1 MRSLVEL
8 RTVMSS
14 RVATQHRFGIGR
26 PFSLGVEEEL
36 LVVDPVDLGLGSAER
51 VFAAAPRSPVG
62 EVHPEQSTTM
72 LELVTP
78 VCECAADVHAVL
90 KLLRRDLI
98 RGGTAMLG
106 AGLHPDGAFGD
117 YRPSR
122 AARHAAN
129 DDALRG
135 LLRRTPHCG
144 VHVHVGMPDAE
155 TAVRACN
162 GMRKWV
168 PLLQGLAANSPFWHG
183 HDSGLA
189 SARQAVTR
197 SLPRTG
203 VPRAFRDYDDYA
215 ATVGALLE
223 SGELPDYGT
232 VWWELRLHPRL
243 GTLEVRAPDA
253 QSSLRD
259 LTGIVALI
267 HCLVVL
273 EASRPETPGP
283 APETLDECC
292 FRALRDG
299 CGATLHFEGRRRP
312 LVEILQ
318 GALQRVEQIAAM
330 LGCEAELAE
339 VRRMVREGNG
349 AERQRAAHAAS
360 GMRGLLSML
369 QRETH
374 AGCEPLRGLRRPRRR
389 TGLAPDPVRK
399 EAAAA
404 VDAET
409 TERGHSDGH
418 AGSAA
423 PDAGYA

>member
-1 MRSLVEL
+1 MRRPFGMSVPCGRRPGSLGGTPPWHTRKAAKRRRALGWMRSLVEL

-78 VCECAADVHAVL
+78 VCECAAHVHAVL

-203 VPRAFRDYDDYA
+203 VPRAFRDYEDYA

-273 EASRPETPGP
+273 EATRAAATAGPGP
-283 APETLDECC
+283 EALDECC
-292 FRALRDG
+292 FRAMRDG
-299 CGATLHFEGRRRP
+299 LGARLFFEGRQRP
-312 LVEILQ
+312 LPELVFA
-318 GALQRVEQIAAM
+318 ALAAVAPVAEW
-330 LGCEAELAE
+330 LGCVAELDE
-339 VRRMVREGNG
+339 VRRVLREGNG
-349 AERQRAAHAAS
+349 AARQRAAYAA
-360 GMRGLLSML
+360 G
-369 QRETH
+369 
-374 AGCEPLRGLRRPRRR
+374 GLR
-389 TGLAPDPVRK
+389 
-399 EAAAA
+399 
-404 VDAET
+404 
-409 TERGHSDGH
+409 
-418 AGSAA
+418 
-423 PDAGYA
+423 